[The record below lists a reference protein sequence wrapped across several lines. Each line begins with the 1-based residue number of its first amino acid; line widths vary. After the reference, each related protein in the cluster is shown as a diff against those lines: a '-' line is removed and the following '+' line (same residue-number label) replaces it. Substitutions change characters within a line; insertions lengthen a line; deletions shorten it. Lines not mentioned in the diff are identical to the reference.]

1 MGVPIEKKRRNNVS
15 GSWKKTKLE
24 KNWYRG
30 RGGFSRGGEATEQD
44 FSDSNREGGPRG
56 EGKTFHNPF
65 TKNGVLSAKLDENRT
80 VFTKIDKI

>member
-1 MGVPIEKKRRNNVS
+1 MGVPIEKKKRNKVP

-24 KNWYRG
+24 KNWYRE

-44 FSDSNREGGPRG
+44 SSDSNREGGPRG

-65 TKNGVLSAKLDENRT
+65 TKKWSFKCQIRRKLYG
-80 VFTKIDKI
+80 FH

>member
-56 EGKTFHNPF
+56 EGKTFHEKMEF
-65 TKNGVLSAKLDENRT
+65 
-80 VFTKIDKI
+80 